1 MVGPIA
7 AAIDLHMVHNA
18 CYFWTIA
25 DLFEH
30 LNMVGWVKDYIF
42 MHASKVVHSP
52 SFLSLPRRLLR
63 ELLSSSHLLV
73 LEHSLYIACLKWAK
87 QHCVEWGTAVT
98 GPTIRTALAECLGLI
113 RFPTMQS
120 DIFDQLMAEYPQVLT
135 VTEQS
140 FVKTSQNTHE
150 ATFWSRGT
158 SSGRLHRRHYYRRP
172 LADHLM
178 HAYHACMHAY
188 HPPLPTGDFRFD
200 HRRRRSN
207 NEAKK
212 LQKYYRSR
220 GGVLSWLAHSSD

>member
-1 MVGPIA
+1 MLHGLSRKCREWMKGT
-7 AAIDLHMVHNA
+7 IDVHNA
-18 CYFWTIA
+18 CTFWTIA
-25 DLFEH
+25 ELFQH
-30 LNMVGWVKDYIF
+30 LNMLGWVKDYIC
-42 MHASKVVHSP
+42 MHASRVVRSS
-52 SFLSLPRRLLR
+52 SFLGLPRRLLG
-63 ELLSSSHLLV
+63 ELLSSPHLLV
-73 LEHSLYIACLKWAK
+73 LEHILYIACLKWAK
-87 QHCVEWGTAVT
+87 QHCLDSETVVT
-98 GPTIRTALAECLGLI
+98 GPAIRMALGECLGLI

-150 ATFWSRGT
+150 ATFWSRDT
-158 SSGRLHRRHYYRRP
+158 SAGRLHRRHYYRRP
-172 LADHLM
+172 LADILQ
-178 HAYHACMHAY
+178 HAY

-200 HRRRRSN
+200 HPRRRSN

>member
-1 MVGPIA
+1 M
-7 AAIDLHMVHNA
+7 LHCLSRKCREWMKANIYVHNA

-87 QHCVEWGTAVT
+87 QHCVDWGTAVT

-150 ATFWSRGT
+150 ATFWSRDT
-158 SSGRLHRRHYYRRP
+158 SAGRLHRCRYYRRS
-172 LADHLM
+172 LADILQ
-178 HAYHACMHAY
+178 HAY
-188 HPPLPTGDFRFD
+188 HPPVPTGDFRFD
-200 HRRRRSN
+200 QRMRRSN
-207 NEAKK
+207 NEAKT

-220 GGVLSWLAHSSD
+220 SGVISWLAQSRD